1 MLQNKLHRIR
11 KLHRTRGKIDS
22 YSAGVHRLV
31 LLSARSI
38 LGGFRADFLAS
49 SYRVILTSGLIG
61 TIAVEQFGT
70 IPSDGTTLNR
80 LDSIRWAGNEP
91 KP

>member
-1 MLQNKLHRIR
+1 MYVPAAVCIISNAELQSM
-11 KLHRTRGKIDS
+11 RTM
-22 YSAGVHRLV
+22 AHCRLQ
-31 LLSARSI
+31 
-38 LGGFRADFLAS
+38 GGFRADFLAS